1 LRLCST
7 RTTCGSSS
15 SNRRRGRPTTE
26 PEASPSPPDDAHG
39 RALLAVFGATFFVRF
54 AFGITLA
61 VFADYILGRI
71 TGLSGNDYG
80 TVGLVAA
87 MAPIGEFSTV
97 LFSGVLTD
105 RVGRFPVLYGGI
117 GAAALLFALVALTRD
132 VYALGALNFLFG
144 VGSGAILASSLA
156 VIADRSTADER
167 GLEMGRFD
175 AMNLAGWLGGFAFG
189 IAILGLIQDHH
200 LKVAFLPYVFGV
212 GAILLVGGLLLAGYL
227 ARGLPSP
234 APAPGFPLGA
244 IFRSAFR
251 RSVLLVTLP
260 WLVVYMLLGYVLVFI
275 GSATAGVGF
284 SDLYIAAAI
293 GGGGFFLV
301 ISQPRL
307 GHLADR
313 YGRTR
318 MMNIGVT
325 GFVGVVTTAALLI
338 AFGPLLELIAALAV
352 SAVAALAYGPAAL
365 AALADLSSE
374 LSRGT
379 TMAIYSLTISLGMIL
394 GLVYGTQLVAA
405 FGNGGYYLFFGTVG
419 VALVALTVARYVGV
433 RPEALPRPTTPAR

>member
-1 LRLCST
+1 VA
-7 RTTCGSSS
+7 
-15 SNRRRGRPTTE
+15 E
-26 PEASPSPPDDAHG
+26 PPVDPAADAHR

-105 RVGRFPVLYGGI
+105 RVGRFPVLFGGI
-117 GAAALLFALVALTRD
+117 SAAALLFALVALTRD
-132 VYALGALNFLFG
+132 VYALGALNYFFG

-156 VIADRSTADER
+156 VIADRSTLDER

-189 IAILGLIQDHH
+189 IAILGLIQDHR
-200 LKVAFLPYVFGV
+200 LSVAFLPYVFGI
-212 GAILLVGGLLLAGYL
+212 GAILLVGGLLFAGHL
-227 ARGLPSP
+227 ARGLPRKVP
-234 APAPGFPLGA
+234 ASGFPIVA
-244 IFRSAFR
+244 IVRNAFR
-251 RSVLLVTLP
+251 RSVLLVILP

-275 GSATAGVGF
+275 GSASAGVGI

-301 ISQPRL
+301 LSQPRL

-325 GFVGVVTTAALLI
+325 GFVGVVTFAALLI
-338 AFGPLLELIAALAV
+338 AYGPLLELIAGLVV
-352 SAVAALAYGPAAL
+352 SALAALAYGPAAL
-365 AALADLSSE
+365 AALADLAFE

-394 GLVYGTQLVAA
+394 GLVFGTQLVAR
-405 FGNGGYYLFFGTVG
+405 FGDSGYYLFFGTVG
-419 VALVALTVARYVGV
+419 AALVALTIARYFGV
-433 RPEALPRPTTPAR
+433 QPGALAPPTTPAQ